1 MSRLLMF
8 KSLATSLAADEPSA
22 SCLGAAPANPQME
35 QTVGLARKRA
45 DLPQL
50 SPQPRWLA
58 VVP

>member
-22 SCLGAAPANPQME
+22 SCPAAPANPQME